1 MQEKFD
7 EIIRDKPES
16 STTTNINEDA
26 LTILFG
32 SPKSGRVIG
41 QGRGITKSSLS
52 IIDMSQNRMEIYEKE
67 QYTMK
72 KQLSEVLDLLKEHAV
87 KTPSITYSS

>member
-1 MQEKFD
+1 MQEKLD

-26 LTILFG
+26 LTILFD

-41 QGRGITKSSLS
+41 
-52 IIDMSQNRMEIYEKE
+52 
-67 QYTMK
+67 
-72 KQLSEVLDLLKEHAV
+72 
-87 KTPSITYSS
+87 